1 MALNIKDP
9 ATEELA
15 RELAALTGEKIT
27 HAVKTA
33 LQDRLRAESRR
44 LETAARRARARRV
57 VERVNTKASERPSS
71 DHGELYDDDGL
82 PK

>member
-33 LQDRLRAESRR
+33 LKERLRAETRR
-44 LETAARRARARRV
+44 HEADARRARARRII
-57 VERVNTKASERPSS
+57 ERVNKKTSQRPSS
-71 DHGELYDDDGL
+71 DHSDLYGDDGL

>member
-27 HAVKTA
+27 HAVKAA
-33 LQDRLRAESRR
+33 LKARLNAETRKR
-44 LETAARRARARRV
+44 EAAARRQRAHRLLD
-57 VERVNTKASERPSS
+57 RVNESAEERPSS
-71 DHGELYDDDGL
+71 DHDWLYGDDGL
-82 PK
+82 PA

>member
-57 VERVNTKASERPSS
+57 VERVNKKASERPSS

>member
-27 HAVKTA
+27 HAVRTA
-33 LQDRLRAESRR
+33 LQERLAAETRR
-44 LETAARRARARRV
+44 RDAGARKAEAKRLIERLNKTAK
-57 VERVNTKASERPSS
+57 TRPSS
-71 DHGELYDDDGL
+71 DHGWLYGDDGL
-82 PK
+82 PR